1 LACGP
6 GKFVL
11 GTEFAGL
18 WIQDTLRQKFFPVSV
33 QDILKRG
40 GSGFMETY
48 VQDQLLLG
56 HGNKYP
62 RGVTVHDN
70 FRKSAQGWH

>member
-1 LACGP
+1 M
-6 GKFVL
+6 L

-18 WIQDTLRQKFFPVSV
+18 WIQDTLLQEFPAISV

-48 VQDQLLLG
+48 VEEELC
-56 HGNKYP
+56 
-62 RGVTVHDN
+62 
-70 FRKSAQGWH
+70 QGIA

>member
-18 WIQDTLRQKFFPVSV
+18 WIQDALLQEFPAVSV

-48 VQDQLLLG
+48 VQEELC
-56 HGNKYP
+56 
-62 RGVTVHDN
+62 
-70 FRKSAQGWH
+70 QGIA

>member
-11 GTEFAGL
+11 GAEFASL
-18 WIQDTLRQKFFPVSV
+18 WIQDALLQEFPAISV

-40 GSGFMETY
+40 GSGLMETY
-48 VQDQLLLG
+48 VQEELC
-56 HGNKYP
+56 
-62 RGVTVHDN
+62 
-70 FRKSAQGWH
+70 QGIA

>member
-18 WIQDTLRQKFFPVSV
+18 WIQDPLCQKLFPVSV

-48 VQDQLLLG
+48 VQEELC
-56 HGNKYP
+56 
-62 RGVTVHDN
+62 
-70 FRKSAQGWH
+70 QGIA

>member
-1 LACGP
+1 LACRP

-48 VQDQLLLG
+48 VQEELC
-56 HGNKYP
+56 
-62 RGVTVHDN
+62 
-70 FRKSAQGWH
+70 QGIA

>member
-18 WIQDTLRQKFFPVSV
+18 WIQETLIQKLFPVSV

-40 GSGFMETY
+40 GSCFMETN
-48 VQDQLLLG
+48 VQEELC
-56 HGNKYP
+56 
-62 RGVTVHDN
+62 
-70 FRKSAQGWH
+70 QGIA

>member
-11 GTEFAGL
+11 RAEFAGL
-18 WIQDTLRQKFFPVSV
+18 WIQDTLRQKIFPVSV

-48 VQDQLLLG
+48 VQEELWHLKTFASDNSLNLL
-56 HGNKYP
+56 
-62 RGVTVHDN
+62 R
-70 FRKSAQGWH
+70 

>member
-1 LACGP
+1 
-6 GKFVL
+6 VL

-18 WIQDTLRQKFFPVSV
+18 WIQDALLKKLFPVAV

-48 VQDQLLLG
+48 VQEKL
-56 HGNKYP
+56 
-62 RGVTVHDN
+62 
-70 FRKSAQGWH
+70 WHLRTSR

>member
-1 LACGP
+1 
-6 GKFVL
+6 VL

-18 WIQDTLRQKFFPVSV
+18 WIQDALRQKFLAVSV

-48 VQDQLLLG
+48 VKVEIFAG
-56 HGNKYP
+56 H
-62 RGVTVHDN
+62 VL
-70 FRKSAQGWH
+70 

>member
-11 GTEFAGL
+11 RAEFAGL
-18 WIQDTLRQKFFPVSV
+18 WVQDALLQKFLAVSV

-40 GSGFMETY
+40 GSCFMETN
-48 VQDQLLLG
+48 VQEELC
-56 HGNKYP
+56 
-62 RGVTVHDN
+62 
-70 FRKSAQGWH
+70 QGIA

>member
-1 LACGP
+1 
-6 GKFVL
+6 VL

-18 WIQDTLRQKFFPVSV
+18 WIQDPLRQKLLPVSV

-48 VQDQLLLG
+48 VQEELC
-56 HGNKYP
+56 
-62 RGVTVHDN
+62 
-70 FRKSAQGWH
+70 QGIA